1 MSEAD
6 AGGKAAGLGVLD
18 QVGNP
23 TTGAFTAVAY
33 VSDIVPPGVT
43 FTYFLYPG
51 SPANS
56 VTSGDSFLQPINL
69 RYNFKLGKGRVTKIG
84 TTDLVG
90 RMSFVPRN
98 LV

>member
-1 MSEAD
+1 
-6 AGGKAAGLGVLD
+6 
-18 QVGNP
+18 
-23 TTGAFTAVAY
+23 
-33 VSDIVPPGVT
+33 VT
-43 FTYFLYPG
+43 FTYFLFPG

-56 VTSGDSFLQPINL
+56 VTPGDSSLQPISL

>member
-1 MSEAD
+1 LRLRTLRE
-6 AGGKAAGLGVLD
+6 GVDVIDEVVDVLFG
-18 QVGNP
+18 QPV
-23 TTGAFTAVAY
+23 AVPRG
-33 VSDIVPPGVT
+33 DTVPPGVT

-56 VTSGDSFLQPINL
+56 VTPGDSNLQPISL
-69 RYNFKLGKGRVTKIG
+69 RYNFKMGKGRITKIG